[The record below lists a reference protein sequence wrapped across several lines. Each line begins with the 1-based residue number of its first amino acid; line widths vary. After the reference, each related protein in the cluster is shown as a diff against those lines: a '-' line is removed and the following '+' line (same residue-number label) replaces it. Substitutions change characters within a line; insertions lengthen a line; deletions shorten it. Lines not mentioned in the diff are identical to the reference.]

1 MESQQ
6 EKEEEGGSGEESSY
20 VEKSTKP
27 RKRGKPGRKRRAKRT
42 VNNEPLEQDA
52 TREDRDLEAHL
63 KKECPSLP
71 VHNFSNRCFAPVVLA
86 VLGLGLKF
94 VPKALRF
101 TREVEEEI
109 NRALDGLKRRLDL
122 AFWFEEE
129 LETDP
134 FIPPITGKR
143 EWSPPEPG
151 GWPQQKQAI
160 AFQIQQVTEE
170 AKRDARHAL
179 RLCSQSY
186 SRFDKRIQEIL
197 VALTADDGI
206 IIKPADK
213 NLGIVIMN
221 RADYV
226 RMVMLH
232 LDDVSTYRKVTDYK
246 ALAKGYYAELQTILT
261 EAGHVDDAVAQALM
275 QIPVEELHAAA
286 FYCLPKIHK
295 WKDRRLTCPGRP
307 IASTIGTHSEA
318 ASKYLDKKLR
328 LVVNHFQ
335 RTVCTSSQQ
344 LILKMEAL
352 NKAIL
357 SGQPLPADLICFC
370 ADISAL
376 YPSIPIHFGIERV
389 SLMCQRAEIFPAKE
403 LVFLVRLLRW
413 VLTTNVV
420 VFGGEHFLQIK
431 GTAMGTPV
439 AVVYSILVLC
449 SMEDLLVD
457 SMPFYTRFIDDIFA
471 LCTRSQAEAFIH
483 AFNSVCPDIQLDGS
497 SITLERSG
505 VFLDMNLFIKDTST
519 IGYSIYQK
527 PLNIYQYIPPFSSHS
542 RHVFPAFILNEFKRY
557 RLMCSEDGDY
567 NAQVVRFHERLTQR
581 GFSSDQIH
589 EARIA
594 VPSRHELLANLV
606 ARSEEKFSSKAVNRQ
621 LDKTRPILVVCL
633 PTFHKSWVQRFN
645 VRFNFSLRN
654 LVHLPPALTTLPRYK
669 EQFAEGPVLVAHKNL
684 PSVAKILVKSRIVK
698 Q

>member
-1 MESQQ
+1 MV
-6 EKEEEGGSGEESSY
+6 EEEQCF
-20 VEKSTKP
+20 VEIRKKP
-27 RKRGKPGRKRRAKRT
+27 RKRGKLGRIRRAKQT
-42 VNNEPLEQDA
+42 VNTELIEQD
-52 TREDRDLEAHL
+52 TTILDENLEAHL

-94 VPKALRF
+94 VPKALLR
-101 TREVEEEI
+101 THEI
-109 NRALDGLKRRLDL
+109 EKEIKRALDGLKRRLDL

-134 FIPPITGKR
+134 FIPPNKHKR
-143 EWSPPEPG
+143 KWSPPKPG
-151 GWPQQKQAI
+151 NWPQQKQAV
-160 AFQIQQVTEE
+160 AYQIKQVSEQ
-170 AKRDARHAL
+170 AKRDSRHAL

-186 SRFDKRIQEIL
+186 SRYDKRIQEIL
-197 VALTADDGI
+197 AALAADDGI

-213 NLGIVIMN
+213 NLGIVVMG
-221 RADYV
+221 RADYI

-232 LDDVSTYRKVTDYK
+232 LDDVSTYCKVTEYK
-246 ALAKGYYAELQTILT
+246 ALAEGYYAELQTILT
-261 EAGHVDDAVAQALM
+261 EAGHIDDAVARALM
-275 QIPVEELHAAA
+275 QIPVEKLHAAA

-335 RTVCTSSQQ
+335 RTVCASSQQ
-344 LILKMEAL
+344 LILRLEAL

-357 SGQPLPADLICFC
+357 TGHPLPADLICFC

-376 YPSIPIHFGIERV
+376 YPSIPIDFGIDRV
-389 SLMCQRAEIFPAKE
+389 NEMCRKAEIFPENE
-403 LVFLVRLLRW
+403 LVFLMKLLRW

-420 VFGGEHFLQIK
+420 SFGDEYFLQIK

-449 SMEDLLVD
+449 SMESLMVD
-457 SMPFYTRFIDDIFA
+457 GLHFYTRFIDDIFA
-471 LCTRSQAEAFIH
+471 LCTRSQAEAFII
-483 AFNSVCPDIQLDGS
+483 AFNAVCSDIQLDDS
-497 SITLERSG
+497 SISLGRSG
-505 VFLDMNLFIKDTST
+505 VFLDMNIFIKETNT
-519 IGYSIYQK
+519 IGYSIFQK
-527 PLNIYQYIPPFSSHS
+527 PLNIYQYIPPFSAHSH
-542 RHVFPAFILNEFKRY
+542 HVFPAFILNEFKRY

-567 NAQVVRFHERLTQR
+567 NAQVARFYERLTQR

-594 VPSRHELLANLV
+594 VPPRHELLANLF
-606 ARSEEKFSSKAVNRQ
+606 ARNEEEVSTSAVKSKRV
-621 LDKTRPILVVCL
+621 KTRPILVACL
-633 PTFHKSWVQRFN
+633 PTFHKSYQERFN

-654 LVHLPPALTTLPRYK
+654 LVHLPPELTALPPYK
-669 EQFAEGPVLVAHKNL
+669 IQFAEGPILVAHKNL
-684 PSVAKILVKSRIVK
+684 PSVGQILVSSSLVK
-698 Q
+698 Y